1 MEKYIY
7 ELEMKVRDYECDL
20 QGIVN
25 NANYQHYLEHTR
37 HEFLLSTGVSFAGL
51 HEQGVD
57 PVVARINM
65 AFKTPLKSGDEFIS
79 KLYMK
84 KEGIKYVFYQ
94 DIFRKSDDKVVIKA
108 TVETVCL
115 VNGRL
120 SDSKLLMRYLRHTS
134 NVFTTLHRLTQIKKN
149 NLCYLCNLW

>member
-1 MEKYIY
+1 MNKYIY
-7 ELEMKVRDYECDL
+7 ELKMKVRDYECDL

-37 HEFLLSTGVSFAGL
+37 HEFLVSQGVSFARL
-51 HEQGVD
+51 HEEGID
-57 PVVARINM
+57 PVVARLTM
-65 AFKTPLKSGDEFIS
+65 AFKTPLKSGDEFVS

-94 DIFRKSDDKVVIKA
+94 DIFRLPDMKMVIKA
-108 TVETVCL
+108 SVETVCI

-120 SDSKLLMRYLRHTS
+120 GVCTLFDEIFAPYLE
-134 NVFTTLHRLTQIKKN
+134 N
-149 NLCYLCNLW
+149 

>member
-7 ELEMKVRDYECDL
+7 ELKLKVRDYECDL

-37 HEFLLSTGVSFAGL
+37 HEFLCANGVSFAQL
-51 HEQGVD
+51 HAEGTD
-57 PVVARINM
+57 PVVARLTM
-65 AFKTPLKSGDEFIS
+65 SFKTPLCSGDEFVS
-79 KLYMK
+79 KLYLK

-94 DIFRKSDDKVVIKA
+94 DIFRASDMKVVIKA
-108 TVETVCL
+108 VVETVCL

-120 SDSKLLMRYLRHTS
+120 NTSTLLDEKFESFL
-134 NVFTTLHRLTQIKKN
+134 NKE
-149 NLCYLCNLW
+149 

>member
-1 MEKYIY
+1 MDKYIY
-7 ELEMKVRDYECDL
+7 ELTLKVRDYECDL

-37 HEFLLSTGVSFAGL
+37 HEFLASIGVSFAGL

-57 PVVARINM
+57 PVVARINIS
-65 AFKTPLKSGDEFIS
+65 FKTPLKSGDEFIS
-79 KLYMK
+79 KLYLK

-94 DIFRKSDDKVVIKA
+94 DVFRKSDSKVVIKA
-108 TVETVCL
+108 AVETVCL

-120 SDSKLLMRYLRHTS
+120 TQSELFDRVFIPYLA
-134 NVFTTLHRLTQIKKN
+134 Q
-149 NLCYLCNLW
+149 

>member
-7 ELEMKVRDYECDL
+7 DLKMKVRDYECDL

-37 HEFLLSTGVSFAGL
+37 HEFLTLTGVSFARL
-51 HEQGVD
+51 HEEGID
-57 PVVARINM
+57 PVLARLTM
-65 AFKTPLKSGDEFIS
+65 AFKTPLKSGDEFVS

-94 DIFRKSDDKVVIKA
+94 DIFRLPDMKIVIK
-108 TVETVCL
+108 TQVDTVCI

-120 SDSKLLMRYLRHTS
+120 NECTLFDEIFAPYL
-134 NVFTTLHRLTQIKKN
+134 KD
-149 NLCYLCNLW
+149 